1 MALMTC
7 QKHSPQLLPK
17 YLSKF
22 AANELKNERWE
33 SIVKTYNQYCGGAVA
48 NSTNNNFLS
57 NKANFNIYKKIL
69 NFCLSARLDV
79 QDVNADSSA
88 VNNQSNPK
96 NSIEVYTS
104 VRTFLF
110 LIISSLKRSGD
121 TSSSDFY
128 LFERYLEAIN
138 LLTIRA
144 NLFNSNLSN
153 QTILAQISTSL
164 LRYID
169 LPGTAVDKVFFEA
182 GWLWKKL
189 NNQKYLG
196 TSLVLLNRYLDLVDA
211 IEEASIDGLDH
222 GDLENSD
229 IPEEF
234 DLPVKLSLNEKE
246 ESSIKSW
253 VLSKSMDANIE
264 QELLLNEQ
272 GQFIGS
278 LFGQEGCAVTG
289 FPVDSTGSGTNTTII
304 EGSERVVRDDA
315 WSIILNFSKSNENF
329 SGICSFLK
337 RWEK

>member
-1 MALMTC
+1 
-7 QKHSPQLLPK
+7 
-17 YLSKF
+17 
-22 AANELKNERWE
+22 
-33 SIVKTYNQYCGGAVA
+33 
-48 NSTNNNFLS
+48 
-57 NKANFNIYKKIL
+57 
-69 NFCLSARLDV
+69 
-79 QDVNADSSA
+79 VNADSSA
-88 VNNQSNPK
+88 VSQSNPK

-189 NNQKYLG
+189 NNHKYLG
-196 TSLVLLNRYLDLVDA
+196 TILVLLNRYLDLVDA

-222 GDLENSD
+222 GDLE
-229 IPEEF
+229 I
-234 DLPVKLSLNEKE
+234 LIYLKSLTY
-246 ESSIKSW
+246 
-253 VLSKSMDANIE
+253 
-264 QELLLNEQ
+264 Q
-272 GQFIGS
+272 
-278 LFGQEGCAVTG
+278 
-289 FPVDSTGSGTNTTII
+289 
-304 EGSERVVRDDA
+304 
-315 WSIILNFSKSNENF
+315 
-329 SGICSFLK
+329 
-337 RWEK
+337 